1 MSRRDSIAIAVFL
14 GLILLLGSAIPVVA
28 PVDGTQANKLL
39 GRLASGAEILA
50 VPNPDGGWGLA
61 VTQAGLASA
70 RQDWPVQIELNAGK
84 PVRSGYQFIEK
95 TPAGFRGEG
104 KAVLPGGPS
113 VSVVDQ
119 WTIEKEVLRLS
130 RRTAVSGNGDG
141 GFVSSISL
149 VTDSAVSRGEVGIF
163 APGDIYGSTKGL
175 RDTALGGAAVYREGK
190 GTVRIR
196 EDRLPA
202 PLYGVRFSDGSSLT
216 VLDPAP
222 RGDTIV
228 ADAQDTEPR
237 LVIDERMQ
245 FGALGS
251 EDSGGRM
258 ALGYWFPGNEGE
270 YTYRGPIW
278 PFQDGQVHQW
288 RLRYQPIKDGLT
300 QNYEAAFRFSQGES
314 FPDYYA
320 SAWRWAWQTL
330 KPPVIKHDIDA
341 VRRNIVDMLSSQ
353 VETVGGRTGIP
364 NAVFWEGEKITR
376 RDRKAVMGFTG
387 KNIEAANYMLM
398 EADRDSTDRGRRLRQ
413 QALAIIDSFT
423 KMKMSPPA
431 GEGFNLDTGEPV
443 MAIGEHK
450 RVYLRSFGD
459 DVKIMLKAY
468 LRERRAGHEHPE
480 WLRWSQEFGD
490 WLLSQQTADG
500 GFPRSWKPGTGEVVD
515 ASPNSSYN
523 AVPLLVLLTEATSG
537 AKYRQAATKAGD
549 FVWSFGGSNGVFVG
563 GTIDNPDVID
573 KEAGTLSLEAYLA
586 LYEST
591 RDRKWLERA
600 VRAANFAETWIF
612 LWNVP
617 MAVDDDDAKLE
628 WKRGV
633 STVGVQLISTGHSLV
648 DEYMSFDVDEY
659 ARLYVLAKDPHY
671 RDVARILLHDTK
683 SMVALPGRRFDLPGP
698 GWQQE
703 HWGLAPKR
711 GYGVHPL
718 WLPWVATSQLNG
730 IFGLEEFDRV
740 LYTQLAEGN

>member
-1 MSRRDSIAIAVFL
+1 MSRKSAIASFTLLVTVTF
-14 GLILLLGSAIPVVA
+14 GCLLGSAFAREKASARTKVLGQL
-28 PVDGTQANKLL
+28 GT
-39 GRLASGAEILA
+39 GAKVMAIS
-50 VPNPDGGWGLA
+50 NPDGGWGLA
-61 VTQAGLASA
+61 IQGAGLASA
-70 RQDWPVQIELNAGK
+70 RQAWPVQIELSEGK
-84 PVRSGYQFIEK
+84 PVRSGYESLEK
-95 TPAGFRGEG
+95 NAGGFRGAA
-104 KAVLPGGPS
+104 KATLPGGPS

-119 WTIEKEVLRLS
+119 WTIEKSGLRLS
-130 RRTAVSGNGDG
+130 RRATVSGNGQG
-141 GFVSSISL
+141 GFVSSITL
-149 VTDSAVSRGEVGIF
+149 VTDAPAARSDVGIF
-163 APGDIYGSTKGL
+163 APGNIYGSTKGL

-202 PLYGVRFSDGSSLT
+202 PLYGVRFSDGNSLT
-216 VLDPAP
+216 ILNPAP
-222 RGDTIV
+222 HGDTIA
-228 ADAQDTEPR
+228 ADAQDTEPK

-251 EDSGGRM
+251 EDAGGRM
-258 ALGYWFPGNEGE
+258 AVGYWFPGNEGE

-288 RLRYQPIKDGLT
+288 RLRYHPLKDGLV
-300 QNYEAAFRFSQGES
+300 QNYEVVFRFAQNES
-314 FPDYYA
+314 FPDFYKN
-320 SAWRWAWQTL
+320 AWRWAWQAL

-341 VRRNIVDMLSSQ
+341 VRRHIVDMLASQ
-353 VETVGGRTGIP
+353 VETVNGRTGIP
-364 NAVFWEGEKITR
+364 NAVFWDGEKITK
-376 RDRKAVMGFTG
+376 RDRNAVMGFTG
-387 KNIEAANYMLM
+387 KNLESANFMLM
-398 EADRDSTDRGRRLRQ
+398 ESDRDTTERGKRLRPL
-413 QALAIIDSFT
+413 ALAIIDSFL
-423 KMKMSPPA
+423 KMKMSPPV

-468 LRERRAGHEHPE
+468 LRERRLGREHPE
-480 WLRWSQEFGD
+480 WLRWSKEFGD
-490 WLLSQQTADG
+490 WLLPQQQAEG
-500 GFPRSWKPGTGEVVD
+500 GFPRSWKAGTGEVVD

-523 AVPLLVLLTEATSG
+523 AVPLMVLLAEATG
-537 AKYRQAATKAGD
+537 EVKYRQAAIRAGD
-549 FVWSFGGSNGVFVG
+549 FVWGVGGSNGVFVG

-586 LYEST
+586 LFEAT

-600 VRAANFAETWIF
+600 VRAANYAETWIF

-633 STVGVQLISTGHSLV
+633 PTVGVQLISSGHSLV

-659 ARLYVLAKDPHY
+659 ARMSSLANDPHY
-671 RDVARILLHDTK
+671 LDVARILLHSTK
-683 SMVALPGRRFDLPGP
+683 SMVALPGRQFDLPGP

-703 HWGLAPKR
+703 HWGLAPTR
-711 GYGVHPL
+711 GRGL
-718 WLPWVATSQLNG
+718 GRAWLPWVATSQLNG
-730 IFGLEEFDRV
+730 IFGLEEFDRI
-740 LYTQLAEGN
+740 LYSQLAEGK